1 VVHST
6 NVDSQIFQVLLFS
19 PLEKM
24 ASAVASALSSLT
36 QTVCIDIRTAYPGGG
51 KVPIPEWCSLLK
63 NDVGLDM
70 TLVEEVCQ
78 HSVTGVLIV
87 KVKTEEC
94 YQDLLRKVEEGVL
107 WSKVDKKVYG
117 WTAGVEISTVYLH
130 NVLGQADLKGI
141 LEVLARQ
148 GEVLGYTVHKY
159 RELPHVRNGIVSVR
173 MKLKASSEIQAYIYD
188 EKSDCT
194 IQVFCD
200 KQQKVCYRCLG
211 KGHIAAYCKRPVK
224 TRVTAAATKTWAAVA
239 AGRKDEA
246 PPGREDGTAPP
257 PPPPAEDTVGGT
269 SVVMSKAGKPI
280 VRTLPAESQGEEMI
294 IEDGSTTELDVPQPQ
309 GTVEAQAQMEDRVE
323 EVLGTGANS
332 WFTQEQAEEEKKR
345 KNSGPADQGNPEKTA
360 KVRLGASMEQVADV
374 RKKGLMK

>member
-1 VVHST
+1 
-6 NVDSQIFQVLLFS
+6 
-19 PLEKM
+19 M

-87 KVKTEEC
+87 RVKTEEC
-94 YQDLLRKVEEGVL
+94 FQDLLRKVEEGVL
-107 WSKVDKKVYG
+107 WSKVDKNVYG

-159 RELPHVRNGIVSVR
+159 RELPHVKNGIVSVR

-224 TRVTAAATKTWAAVA
+224 TRATAAATKTWAAVA
-239 AGRKDEA
+239 AGRKEL
-246 PPGREDGTAPP
+246 APP
-257 PPPPAEDTVGGT
+257 PPPTPVEDNVGGT
-269 SVVMSKAGKPI
+269 SVVMNEVGETI
-280 VRTLPAESQGEEMI
+280 VRNLPAESQGEEMNLG
-294 IEDGSTTELDVPQPQ
+294 EEELATEQDVQQPV
-309 GTVEAQAQMEDRVE
+309 GTLEAQAQIGEQVE
-323 EVLGTGANS
+323 EILGTGSNN
-332 WFTQEQAEEEKKR
+332 WFPQVQAEEEKKR
-345 KNSGPADQGNPEKTA
+345 KQSSDSADQGNPVKTP
-360 KVRLGASMEQVADV
+360 KRKGATLEQVAAV
-374 RKKGLMK
+374 RAKALLK

>member
-1 VVHST
+1 
-6 NVDSQIFQVLLFS
+6 
-19 PLEKM
+19 M

-87 KVKTEEC
+87 RVKTEEC
-94 YQDLLRKVEEGVL
+94 FQDLLRKVEEGVL
-107 WSKVDKKVYG
+107 WSKVNKKVYG

-224 TRVTAAATKTWAAVA
+224 TRDTAAATKTWAAVA
-239 AGRKDEA
+239 AGRKEV
-246 PPGREDGTAPP
+246 APP
-257 PPPPAEDTVGGT
+257 PPPSPVEDNVGGT
-269 SVVMSKAGKPI
+269 SVVMNEVGETI
-280 VRTLPAESQGEEMI
+280 VRNLPAESQGEEMNLG
-294 IEDGSTTELDVPQPQ
+294 EEELATEQDVQQPV
-309 GTVEAQAQMEDRVE
+309 GTLEAQAQIGEQVE
-323 EVLGTGANS
+323 EILGTGSNN
-332 WFTQEQAEEEKKR
+332 WFPQVQAEEEKKR
-345 KNSGPADQGNPEKTA
+345 KQSSDSADQGNPVKTP
-360 KVRLGASMEQVADV
+360 KRKGASLEQVAAV
-374 RKKGLMK
+374 RAKALLK

>member
-1 VVHST
+1 
-6 NVDSQIFQVLLFS
+6 
-19 PLEKM
+19 M

-51 KVPIPEWCSLLK
+51 KVPIPDWCSLLK

-87 KVKTEEC
+87 RVKTEEC
-94 YQDLLRKVEEGVL
+94 YQELLRKVEEGVL

-117 WTAGVEISTVYLH
+117 WSAGVEISTVYLH

-188 EKSDCT
+188 ERSDCT

-239 AGRKDEA
+239 AGREEEA
-246 PPGREDGTAPP
+246 PPGREGSVPP
-257 PPPPAEDTVGGT
+257 PPPPPGEDNVGGT
-269 SVVMSKAGKPI
+269 SVVLSKAGEPI
-280 VRTLPAESQGEEMI
+280 VRTLPAENQGEEMAM
-294 IEDGSTTELDVPQPQ
+294 EGGLAVELDVQQPQ
-309 GTVEAQAQMEDRVE
+309 GAVDTQAQIGDQVE
-323 EVLGTGANS
+323 EVLGAGASS
-332 WFTQEQAEEEKKR
+332 WFTQVQAEEEKKR
-345 KNSGPADQGNPEKTA
+345 KYSEPADHGNPGKTA
-360 KVRLGASMEQVADV
+360 KVRIGATLEQVAAQRNKV
-374 RKKGLMK
+374 KMK

>member
-1 VVHST
+1 
-6 NVDSQIFQVLLFS
+6 
-19 PLEKM
+19 M

-51 KVPIPEWCSLLK
+51 KVPIPEWCALLK
-63 NDVGLDM
+63 NDIGLDM

-87 KVKTEEC
+87 RVKTEDG
-94 YQDLLRKVEEGVL
+94 YQDLLRKVEEGVY
-107 WSKVDKKVYG
+107 WSKVEKKVYG

-194 IQVFCD
+194 IQVYCD
-200 KQQKVCYRCLG
+200 K
-211 KGHIAAYCKRPVK
+211 
-224 TRVTAAATKTWAAVA
+224 
-239 AGRKDEA
+239 
-246 PPGREDGTAPP
+246 
-257 PPPPAEDTVGGT
+257 
-269 SVVMSKAGKPI
+269 
-280 VRTLPAESQGEEMI
+280 
-294 IEDGSTTELDVPQPQ
+294 
-309 GTVEAQAQMEDRVE
+309 
-323 EVLGTGANS
+323 
-332 WFTQEQAEEEKKR
+332 
-345 KNSGPADQGNPEKTA
+345 
-360 KVRLGASMEQVADV
+360 
-374 RKKGLMK
+374 